1 MMGSMA
7 MWPQQKWPWLVLFL
21 SASGLLITALYMQHI
36 QGLQPCVQ
44 CVYQRIAVLGIA
56 VFAAIGLMQPQ
67 HTLNRIIGLL
77 GWLAS
82 AAAGLY
88 IANYHVW
95 LQTAANPL
103 FTSCSP
109 YPDFPSWLPLHEWV
123 PFFFAAGG
131 LCTDL
136 SWQLLGM
143 VMSEWMR
150 IIFALYLVAAVWVIC
165 IRLLKQRRF

>member
-1 MMGSMA
+1 MHSLA
-7 MWPQQKWPWLVLFL
+7 YWPHQRWPWLVLFATAL
-21 SASGLLITALYMQHI
+21 GLLITALYMQHV

-56 VFAAIGLMQPQ
+56 VFAAVGALQPKR
-67 HTLNRIIGLL
+67 TLNRVVGLF
-77 GWLAS
+77 GWLGS
-82 AAAGLY
+82 AAIGLY

-103 FTSCSP
+103 FASCSP
-109 YPDFPSWLPLHEWV
+109 YPDFPSWMPLHEWI

-131 LCTDL
+131 LCTDF

-150 IIFALYLVAAVWVIC
+150 IIFAVYLLAAVIVIC
-165 IRLLKQRRF
+165 ARLLKQRKI